1 MSPLGLDVA
10 FVERSPW
17 EFFPLGDDGHFIGQT
32 ILADL
37 QRPLLALVAL
47 SMNQGRTYYPSGNPR
62 SGRLNKHT
70 SVSTPSMSSTTLN
83 VFT

>member
-32 ILADL
+32 
-37 QRPLLALVAL
+37 
-47 SMNQGRTYYPSGNPR
+47 S
-62 SGRLNKHT
+62 RLNKHDFGFNT
-70 SVSTPSMSSTTLN
+70 IDEQHDLKC
-83 VFT
+83 F

>member
-37 QRPLLALVAL
+37 QRPLLALVAFPI
-47 SMNQGRTYYPSGNPR
+47 NQCLTYCMRGLDGTGGLYEQKVSRSSLEVSG
-62 SGRLNKHT
+62 G
-70 SVSTPSMSSTTLN
+70 
-83 VFT
+83 